1 MELLLF
7 KQYHADI
14 DNDKISY
21 RSDIES
27 YSLEDMF
34 IEDLERS
41 TNPQTKSSQ
50 PQNLVSSVY
59 DLRYDTMRDN
69 STREG
74 LKWEIGNHPIQE
86 LDESKTW
93 SAWARFE

>member
-14 DNDKISY
+14 DNDNISY
-21 RSDIES
+21 RSDIEF

-59 DLRYDTMRDN
+59 ELRYDTLQDN

-74 LKWEIGNHPIQE
+74 
-86 LDESKTW
+86 
-93 SAWARFE
+93 